1 MYRNFILMLMVSCF
15 FSLSATASTYD
26 TENMKLVVETLEIK
40 KLSISLDDS
49 LRGYLLGKKKK
60 RLIITPETEA
70 YEDGKRVPLLKARKQ
85 RFKQVNASYDVKT
98 GEVVRISWWNRKIR
112 DRRTHK

>member
-15 FSLSATASTYD
+15 FSLSVSASTYD
-26 TENMKLVVETLEIK
+26 TENMKLVVETLEIE
-40 KLSISLDDS
+40 KLRISLNNS
-49 LRGYLLGKKKK
+49 LKGYLLGKKNK

-70 YEDGKRVPLLKARKQ
+70 YEDGRRVPLVRARKQ
-85 RFKQVNASYDVKT
+85 RFKQVNASYDIKT